1 MTTALGGRYRRRCTI
16 GFSIGTAGIGRG
28 GPRGTLEGY
37 AEKVEGRAFNLRV
50 LWYLLV
56 FVRPYQSR
64 MVGAFMAML
73 AVTGLTLFTPYLVKE
88 AIDGPIADGDIEAL
102 NEIVLLMLL
111 AFSGLYLASMAQ
123 RFLLSWVGQKVLADL
138 RSALFSHLQE
148 LPLAYHD
155 QHIIGVTISRVISD
169 VGVINQLLSQGL
181 ITLLGD
187 SLLLGGIVIV
197 MLSLNAQLALAT
209 FAIIPVIVL
218 ATMIFARRAKVAFR
232 NTRARNASM
241 VGDLAE
247 NLSGIRVIQAFAN
260 ENSSTQK
267 FDEVNQAN
275 RDAHVQAMSLSFIF
289 LPTVEFLSIVAT
301 GIVLLFGGLS
311 VAQGSLSLGTVIA
324 FLAYVNR
331 FFLPVQEL
339 SQLYATMQTAMAGG
353 ERVINL
359 LNTEPAIKDRPDAI
373 EMPPIAGRIEFRDV
387 QFGYHGDLPVLR
399 DIKLDIPAGTMVALV
414 GPTGAGKTSIAN
426 LIARFYDVSGGQI
439 LIDGIDIRDLRQRS
453 MRRQMALVSQDPFIF
468 AGSIADNIRFGKPEA
483 TLAEVEAAG
492 QLANVAEFACDLPKG
507 YETEIYEDG
516 ANLSVGQRQLISIAR
531 AILADPRILIMD
543 EATSSVDMLTEAL
556 IQDALA
562 KLLSERSAI
571 VIAHRLSTIV
581 SADMICVVNEGR
593 IVEMGK
599 HDELLEK
606 RGLYAELYE
615 RQFVEL
621 AD

>member
-1 MTTALGGRYRRRCTI
+1 M
-16 GFSIGTAGIGRG
+16 
-28 GPRGTLEGY
+28 
-37 AEKVEGRAFNLRV
+37 RV

-56 FVRPYQSR
+56 FVRPYALR
-64 MVGAFMAML
+64 MIGAFLAML
-73 AVTGLTLFTPYLVKE
+73 AVTGLTLYAPFLVKE
-88 AIDGPIADGDIEAL
+88 AIDGPIATGDIPAL

-111 AFSGLYLASMAQ
+111 AFVGLYLASMAQ
-123 RFLLSWVGQKVLADL
+123 RYLLSWVGQKVLADL
-138 RSALFSHLQE
+138 RSALFRHLQE

-187 SLLLGGIVIV
+187 SLLLGGIILV
-197 MLSLNAQLALAT
+197 MLSLNAQLALVT
-209 FAIIPVIVL
+209 FSIIPVIVL
-218 ATMIFARRAKVAFR
+218 ATMVFARRAKVAFR
-232 NTRARNASM
+232 NTRARNAHM
-241 VGDLAE
+241 IGDLAE

-260 ENSSTQK
+260 EDSTSEK

-275 RDAHVQAMSLSFIF
+275 RDAHVEAMSLSFIF

-311 VAQGSLSLGTVIA
+311 VAQGNLTLGTVIA

-359 LNTEPAIKDRPDAI
+359 LNTEPEIKDRLDAI
-373 EMPPIAGRIEFRDV
+373 DMPSIKGRIEFQDV
-387 QFGYHGDLPVLR
+387 QFGYRENLPVLR
-399 DIKLDIPAGTMVALV
+399 DINLDIPAGTMVALV

-426 LIARFYDVSGGQI
+426 LIARFYDVS
-439 LIDGIDIRDLRQRS
+439 DGALLVDGVDIRAVKQRS
-453 MRRQMALVSQDPFIF
+453 LRRQMALVSQDPFIF
-468 AGSIADNIRFGKPEA
+468 AGTIADNIRFGKPEA
-483 TLAEVEAAG
+483 TTDEVVAAG
-492 QLANVAEFACDLPKG
+492 ELANVAEFVRDLPLG

-543 EATSSVDMLTEAL
+543 EATSSVDMVTEAL

-581 SADMICVVNEGR
+581 SADMICVVDDGR
-593 IVEMGK
+593 IREMGK
-599 HDELLEK
+599 HAELLAR
-606 RGLYAELYE
+606 RGIYAELYE
-615 RQFVEL
+615 RQFVEM

>member
-1 MTTALGGRYRRRCTI
+1 M
-16 GFSIGTAGIGRG
+16 
-28 GPRGTLEGY
+28 
-37 AEKVEGRAFNLRV
+37 
-50 LWYLLV
+50 
-56 FVRPYQSR
+56 RPYSLR
-64 MVGAFMAML
+64 MAGAFLAML
-73 AVTGLTLFTPYLVKE
+73 AVTGLTLYTPYLVKE
-88 AIDGPIADGDIEAL
+88 AIDGPITSGDIAAL

-111 AFSGLYLASMAQ
+111 AFAGLYLASMAQ

-138 RSALFSHLQE
+138 RSALFSHLQD

-187 SLLLGGIVIV
+187 SLLLAGIIIV

-260 ENSSTQK
+260 EDSSSLK

-275 RDAHVQAMSLSFIF
+275 RDAHVQAMSLSFVF
-289 LPTVEFLSIVAT
+289 LPTVEFLSIAAT

-311 VAQGSLSLGTVIA
+311 VAAGSLSLGTVIA

-359 LNTEPAIKDRPDAI
+359 LNTEPEIQDRPGAL
-373 EMPPIAGRIEFRDV
+373 EMPPIQGRIEFRDV

-399 DIKLDIPAGTMVALV
+399 DINLVIPAGTMVALV

-426 LIARFYDVSGGQI
+426 LIARFYDVSDGAL
-439 LIDGIDIRDLRQRS
+439 LIDGQDIRDLKQRS

-468 AGSIADNIRFGKPEA
+468 AGTIADNIRFGKPEA
-483 TLAEVEAAG
+483 SLAEVEAAG
-492 QLANVAEFACDLPKG
+492 KLANVAEFTCDLPKG

-543 EATSSVDMLTEAL
+543 EATSSVDMVTEAL

-562 KLLSERSAI
+562 KLLSQRSAI

-581 SADMICVVNEGR
+581 SADLICVVNDGR
-593 IVEMGK
+593 ILEMGK
-599 HDELLEK
+599 HADLLEK

-621 AD
+621 AG